1 MASRS
6 LEEDAA
12 QIIEDEDSEGNIEIL
27 SLPGEFVV
35 LVASDSTCSSPK
47 CFLTKLLRL
56 SEDRKT
62 AFQAEF
68 SEIEDRRFPGGREFP
83 YKTDGDARR
92 KF

>member
-12 QIIEDEDSEGNIEIL
+12 QTIEDEDSEGNIEIL

-47 CFLTKLLRL
+47 CFLAKLLRL
-56 SEDRKT
+56 SKDRKT

-68 SEIEDRRFPGGREFP
+68 SEIENRRFPGGGIP
-83 YKTDGDARR
+83 I
-92 KF
+92 